1 MYAKMHCGKLYNKY
15 IIIQH
20 LSTTCSRKIASVKV
34 EELLK
39 KSFNVELTDKLSFS
53 LALEELFKKS
63 LNTS

>member
-39 KSFNVELTDKLSFS
+39 KSFNVELIDKLSWNSSFS
-53 LALEELFKKS
+53 LALEEL
-63 LNTS
+63 NI